1 MRIAQD
7 FVTKEL
13 PKIIK
18 LPYCVITG
26 DEPALML
33 NTEQK
38 IKDAVMSSGEYERDV
53 FDVDNKFDWSAI
65 MNTSQSLSLF
75 STQKL
80 IQLRFTNKPDAKT
93 FKTLHECLDKTN
105 PDLFYLITMPK
116 LDGKTLKNKTL
127 AMVERNGCLITI
139 YPPDHTKLPNWIQN
153 RARELHV
160 NLSPEAVTFIA
171 AHNEGNFLAIE
182 QLLTQLSFLYGHQQ
196 ISNAMIAELSS
207 ENSNFVAFDLSSALL
222 TGDIARIY
230 RIIQG
235 LRSEGD
241 VPTLV
246 NWVLQKEIATLQKM
260 YAKMDAGA
268 TMEMAL
274 NDVWQNQKPL
284 YRSALNRMNPNRLR
298 NLSSM
303 VVQIDLSIKGQMNEN
318 PWNAIM
324 RTAFAFAGKRLLP
337 LSAEI
342 KL

>member
-13 PKIIK
+13 AKIIK

-26 DEPALML
+26 DEPSLVL

-38 IKDAVMSSGEYERDV
+38 IKDAVMKSGEYEREV
-53 FDVDNKFDWSAI
+53 FDVDNKFDWSSI
-65 MNTSQSLSLF
+65 INTSQSLSLF

-93 FKTLHECLDKTN
+93 FKVLYECLDQTN
-105 PDLFYLITMPK
+105 PDLFYLITLPK
-116 LDGKTLKNKTL
+116 LDSNTLKNKTL
-127 AMVERNGCLITI
+127 SMVERNGALIVI
-139 YPPDHTKLPNWIQN
+139 YPPDHTKLPTWIRN
-153 RARELHV
+153 RAQELSV
-160 NLSPEAVTFIA
+160 NLSNDAIDFIA

-182 QLLTQLSFLYGHQQ
+182 QLLNQLSFLYGHQM
-196 ISNAMIAELSS
+196 ISDAMIIELSS

-235 LRSEGD
+235 LRAEGE

-246 NWVLQKEIATLQKM
+246 NWVLHKEIALLSRM
-260 YAKMDAGA
+260 YTKIESGA
-268 TMEMAL
+268 TTEMAL
-274 NDVWQNQKPL
+274 NEVWQNQKPM
-284 YRSALNRMNPNRLR
+284 YRIALARMNPKRLK
-298 NLSSM
+298 NLMSM

-324 RTAFAFAGKRLLP
+324 RTSFAFAGKRLLP

-342 KL
+342 KQ